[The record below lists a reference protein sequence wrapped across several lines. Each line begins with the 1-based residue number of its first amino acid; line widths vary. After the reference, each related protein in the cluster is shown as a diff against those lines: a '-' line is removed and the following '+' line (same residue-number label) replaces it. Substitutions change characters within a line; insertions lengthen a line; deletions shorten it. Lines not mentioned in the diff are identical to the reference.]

1 MRPDQKSEEG
11 EDKYK
16 LRLKSIR
23 VVILKIDDLI
33 HIIVA
38 FFLLLAGLLV
48 IFRSVYTS
56 VERFESFSILYFI
69 NDMLFVIIILE
80 LLWTVMAYL
89 KRKQFPIVSFILIG
103 IISSIRRIL
112 MIEAQTS
119 FSFMKSGEGLINKE
133 MIELGI
139 YSIMILILVLSYYL
153 LSKVPQQE

>member
-1 MRPDQKSEEG
+1 MSPDQISEEG

-33 HIIVA
+33 HIMVA
-38 FFLLLAGLLV
+38 FFLLLAGLFV
-48 IFRSVYTS
+48 IVKSLFTLRSI
-56 VERFESFSILYFI
+56 ESSTILYFI

-80 LLWTVMAYL
+80 LLWTVLAYL
-89 KRKQFPIVSFILIG
+89 KRKQFPIVSFIFIG

-139 YSIMILILVLSYYL
+139 YSIMIMILALSYYL
-153 LSKVPQQE
+153 LAKVPHQE

>member
-1 MRPDQKSEEG
+1 MEIESKTKEA
-11 EDKYK
+11 EDRYH
-16 LRLKSIR
+16 LRLKYIR
-23 VVILKIDDLI
+23 ILIFKIDDLI

-38 FFLLLAGLLV
+38 FFLLLAGLMVVVQSVFTL
-48 IFRSVYTS
+48 RS
-56 VERFESFSILYFI
+56 FENFSLLFFI

-80 LLWTVMAYL
+80 LLWTVLAYL
-89 KRKQFPIVSFILIG
+89 KRKQFPIVSFIFIG

-139 YSIMILILVLSYYL
+139 YSIMVFILVLSYYL
-153 LSKVPQQE
+153 LAKVPQQE

>member
-1 MRPDQKSEEG
+1 MSLDQKSEEG

-16 LRLKSIR
+16 SRLKSIR

-33 HIIVA
+33 HIMVA
-38 FFLLLAGLLV
+38 FFLLLAGLFV
-48 IFRSVYTS
+48 IVKSLFTLRSI
-56 VERFESFSILYFI
+56 ESSTILYFI

-80 LLWTVMAYL
+80 LLWTVLAYL
-89 KRKQFPIVSFILIG
+89 KRKQFPIVSFIFIG

-139 YSIMILILVLSYYL
+139 YSIMIMILALSYYL
-153 LSKVPQQE
+153 LAKVPHQE

>member
-1 MRPDQKSEEG
+1 MMPDQRSEEG

-23 VVILKIDDLI
+23 VVILRIDDLI
-33 HIIVA
+33 HIMVA
-38 FFLLLAGLLV
+38 FFLLLAGLFVVAKSLFV
-48 IFRSVYTS
+48 LRS
-56 VERFESFSILYFI
+56 FESPAILYFI

-80 LLWTVMAYL
+80 LLWTVLAYL
-89 KRKQFPIVSFILIG
+89 KRKQFPIVSFIFIG

-119 FSFMKSGEGLINKE
+119 FSFMKSGEGLISKE

-139 YSIMILILVLSYYL
+139 YSIMILILALSYYL
-153 LSKVPQQE
+153 LAKVPHQE

>member
-1 MRPDQKSEEG
+1 MTPDQQSEEV

-33 HIIVA
+33 HIMVA
-38 FFLLLAGLLV
+38 FFLLLAGLFV
-48 IFRSVYTS
+48 IVKSLFTLRSI
-56 VERFESFSILYFI
+56 ESSTILYFI

-80 LLWTVMAYL
+80 LLWTVLAYL
-89 KRKQFPIVSFILIG
+89 KRKQFPIVSFIFIG

-139 YSIMILILVLSYYL
+139 YSIMIMILALSYYL
-153 LSKVPQQE
+153 LAKVPHQE

>member
-1 MRPDQKSEEG
+1 MSLDQKSEEG

-33 HIIVA
+33 HIMVA
-38 FFLLLAGLLV
+38 FFLLLAGLFV
-48 IFRSVYTS
+48 IVKSLFTLRSI
-56 VERFESFSILYFI
+56 ESSTILYFI

-80 LLWTVMAYL
+80 LLWTVLAYL
-89 KRKQFPIVSFILIG
+89 KRKQFPIVSFIFIG

-139 YSIMILILVLSYYL
+139 YSIMIMILALSYYL
-153 LSKVPQQE
+153 LAKVPHQE

>member
-1 MRPDQKSEEG
+1 MMLNQKSEEE
-11 EDKYK
+11 EDSYK

-33 HIIVA
+33 HIMVA
-38 FFLLLAGLLV
+38 FFLLLAGLFV
-48 IFRSVYTS
+48 IVKSLFTLRSI
-56 VERFESFSILYFI
+56 ESSTILYFI

-80 LLWTVMAYL
+80 LLWTVLAYL
-89 KRKQFPIVSFILIG
+89 KRKQFPIVSFIFIG

-139 YSIMILILVLSYYL
+139 YSIMIMILALSYYL
-153 LSKVPQQE
+153 LAKVPHQE

>member
-1 MRPDQKSEEG
+1 MTPDQKSEEV

-16 LRLKSIR
+16 SRLKSIR

-33 HIIVA
+33 HIMVA
-38 FFLLLAGLLV
+38 FFLLLAGLFV
-48 IFRSVYTS
+48 IVKSLFTLRSI
-56 VERFESFSILYFI
+56 ESSTILYFI

-80 LLWTVMAYL
+80 LLWTVLAYL
-89 KRKQFPIVSFILIG
+89 KRKQFPIVSFIFIG

-139 YSIMILILVLSYYL
+139 YSIMIMILALSYYL
-153 LSKVPQQE
+153 LAKVPHQE